1 MQLCCLHSCVTVLW
15 NQGLQLARC
24 YFPLPCPALPCPA
37 ALPCSILYFLPC
49 PGTQPP
55 WLSLPY
61 GASICSS
68 HHCLGLPSCRFA
80 LSKAAPALHIVS
92 NILCSCVVNESC
104 RENSQLFRDLASAA
118 RRRKATFKSKQNAA
132 ARYRSRPPF
141 NTFNPD
147 CFQQFVQHGLTQLQG
162 HIQHPPPPLPRP
174 TLPPPASPHP
184 RIAQPE
190 LADCRVSSLAKHAW
204 SRNKHI
210 TI

>member
-1 MQLCCLHSCVTVLW
+1 MALLALCSALPATVLH
-15 NQGLQLARC
+15 
-24 YFPLPCPALPCPA
+24 YTPC
-37 ALPCSILYFLPC
+37 
-49 PGTQPP
+49 
-55 WLSLPY
+55 
-61 GASICSS
+61 
-68 HHCLGLPSCRFA
+68 HFA
-80 LSKAAPALHIVS
+80 LSKAAPALNVVS
-92 NILCSCVVNESC
+92 NILYSCVVDESC
-104 RENSQLFRDLASAA
+104 RENSQLFKDLASAA

-162 HIQHPPPPLPRP
+162 HIQQVLPPSYHPPSPQP
-174 TLPPPASPHP
+174 TLPPPASPHL

-210 TI
+210 TISPVSSP